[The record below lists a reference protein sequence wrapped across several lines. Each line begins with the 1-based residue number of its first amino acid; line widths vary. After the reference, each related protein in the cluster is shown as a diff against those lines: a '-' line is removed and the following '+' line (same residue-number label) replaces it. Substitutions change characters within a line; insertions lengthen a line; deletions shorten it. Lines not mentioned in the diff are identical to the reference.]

1 MERIY
6 VVEKKFEKGDFT
18 QTPLQMGDYEDCRFI
33 NCQFLNGDLSGL
45 HFSDCE
51 FIGCNL
57 GMAKLNKTAFKG
69 IRFTNCKLL
78 GLRFETCD
86 QFLFSVEMQD
96 CSLKLASFFG
106 LKLAKTIFRNSGLEE
121 VDFADADLNNSLF
134 DHCNL
139 SGAIFENTNLEKA
152 DLRTSYNYSINPE
165 LNKLRKA
172 KFSHAGIAGLLD
184 KYDIEIE

>member
-172 KFSHAGIAGLLD
+172 KFSHAGIAGLLN